1 MGRPWSPALH
11 LARPLLR
18 ICNESDLIK
27 SPPSAGFFVLAQLSC
42 TLLWGRVLLKR
53 VGSVKD
59 EKKAGNRCL
68 RHCKYNSLDYTEA
81 MMFKLASLQ
90 QVPLCSRDEEGADK
104 DDGDLAVAPA
114 KPKVKRPPL
123 YRVILLNDDYTP
135 MEFVVQ
141 VLEQFFSM
149 GREKATQVM
158 LAVHTQGKG
167 VCGIY
172 PQDIAETKASQV
184 NQCARDSGHPLLC
197 EVEPSNDDED

>member
-1 MGRPWSPALH
+1 MIDLKIARARLERAFLWPRIKSDRVRFIVGQGRP
-11 LARPLLR
+11 LADVPL
-18 ICNESDLIK
+18 
-27 SPPSAGFFVLAQLSC
+27 
-42 TLLWGRVLLKR
+42 
-53 VGSVKD
+53 
-59 EKKAGNRCL
+59 EKKPHNR
-68 RHCKYNSLDYTEA
+68 RYEHCKRSALFYTGSMKSIESC
-81 MMFKLASLQ
+81 SLQ
-90 QVPLCSRDEEGADK
+90 QPVCSQDEDGPDR

-114 KPKVKRPPL
+114 KPKLKRPPL

-135 MEFVVQ
+135 MEFVVY

-184 NQCARDSGHPLLC
+184 NQSARDSGHPLLC